1 METLSTPTRVSEL
14 ATILDDAV
22 ASYPDACAIATET
35 DRITYRDLGDRV
47 AALADRLRE
56 AGVGPDC
63 TVAVH
68 VPRSPVAIIAI
79 HAVIATGAVVAP
91 LDANDPPERVRTLL
105 DQAGASHLVVHHGDP
120 STGEEWEQ
128 SAESI
133 GETLAL
139 VRRDVAP
146 TALEPGYLLFT
157 SGSTGVPKGVLLP
170 GRAVAHFARW
180 AAESIGLTSA
190 DRVAAQASLTFD
202 LSTFDL
208 FSTAVAGATTVVFPD
223 WLKPFPAD
231 TVDWLAQQQITALYG
246 VPTLIKGIVAA
257 GGRAS
262 TLPDLTTVLFAG
274 EPYPVAALADLQ
286 TAFPEATIRNWY
298 GPTETNVCTAYDVR
312 QWQPGTPVPI
322 GDAIDAVTVAI
333 VDDELVVAGP
343 TLLTGYVVDG
353 VVSDPAV
360 DVVFPDGET
369 RRAYRTGDHVYRD
382 DGGRL
387 VLVGRVDR
395 QIKRRGYRIDL
406 DGVEA
411 VAAESASVR
420 AAAAVVVGLDQHLV
434 LFVDVDPAST
444 TALESVEHILRER
457 LPAYSQPDRVVPC
470 SPLPTNPRGKVDR
483 PRLEEL
489 AAHTLTDRQENQS

>member
-1 METLSTPTRVSEL
+1 MEMLSTPVRVSEL

-35 DRITYRDLGDRV
+35 DRVTYRDLGDRV

-68 VPRSPVAIIAI
+68 VPRSAVAIIAI

-105 DQAGASHLVVHHGDP
+105 DQAGASHVVVPD
-120 STGEEWEQ
+120 GES
-128 SAESI
+128 SAEDI
-133 GETLAL
+133 GEALAL

-190 DRVAAQASLTFD
+190 DRIAAQASLTFD
-202 LSTFDL
+202 LSTFDV
-208 FSTAVAGATTVVFPD
+208 FSTAVAGATTVIFPD

-231 TVDWLAQQQITALYG
+231 AVDWLAQQQITALYG
-246 VPTLIKGIVAA
+246 VPTLVKGIVAA

-262 TLPDLTTVLFAG
+262 TLPDLNAVLFAG
-274 EPYPVAALADLQ
+274 EPYPVAALAELQ
-286 TAFPEATIRNWY
+286 TAFPDAKIRNWY

-312 QWQPGTPVPI
+312 PWRPDAPVPI
-322 GDAIDAVTVAI
+322 GDAIDGVTVAI
-333 VDDELVVAGP
+333 VDEELVVAGP

-360 DVVFPDGET
+360 DIVFPDGET

-382 DGGRL
+382 DDGRL

-411 VAAESASVR
+411 VAAEAASVR
-420 AAAAVVVGLDQHLV
+420 AAAAVVVGADQHLV

-444 TALESVEHILRER
+444 TALETVEHILRER

-489 AAHTLTDRQENQS
+489 AAHTLTDTQETQS